1 MLTYL
6 ESILE
11 SRGAASVS
19 VRFVGEHAAT
29 TYTLSAVDGIG
40 AVLAPD
46 GEHIASAY
54 PWHMIA
60 SIEPGA

>member
-11 SRGAASVS
+11 SRGAARVS

-29 TYTLSAVDGIG
+29 TYTLSAVDRIG

-46 GEHIASAY
+46 GEHLASAY

-60 SIEPGA
+60 SIEPSA